1 MTNKLLL
8 SEEVSEKLRELS
20 KKLGLRRNIVCRIA
34 VGRSLKEGYLFSL
47 SLSDNKEHLEE
58 GSISPRL
65 KEEFEKKGHS
75 LNKNAEL
82 SKKDGG
88 WWIKIGGR
96 EKYRIEETDDELKIY
111 KGGNILKG
119 DEDIQKTTLNDFD
132 FGFADSNG
140 YEFNRYTLTGEYDD
154 YFKAMIVQ
162 AEGKNMS
169 DEEFFSKYLRKHIE
183 RGINIMYK
191 EYQRVGSKFTYLSK
205 LADGEKV
212 IDMK

>member
-1 MTNKLLL
+1 LTNKLLL

-20 KKLGLRRNIVCRIA
+20 KKLGLRRNIICRMA

-47 SLSDNKEHLEE
+47 SYSNDEEHLEE
-58 GSISPRL
+58 GSVSPEL

-82 SKKDGG
+82 SQKDGG
-88 WWIKIGGR
+88 WWIKSGGKER
-96 EKYRIEETDDELKIY
+96 YRIEKTDNELKIY
-111 KGGNILKG
+111 KVGNILK
-119 DEDIQKTTLNDFD
+119 EDRDAQKTTLDDFD
-132 FGFADSNG
+132 FGFDDSDG

-169 DEEFFSKYLRKHIE
+169 DDEFFTKYLRKHIE
-183 RGINIMYK
+183 RGIEIMHK

>member
-47 SLSDNKEHLEE
+47 SYSDTKKHFDE
-58 GSISPRL
+58 GSISPDL
-65 KEEFEKKGHS
+65 KKEFEKKGHD
-75 LNKNAEL
+75 LNKNAKL
-82 SKKDGG
+82 SKKDGR
-88 WWIKIGGR
+88 WWITIGGK
-96 EKYRIEETDDELKIY
+96 EKYRIEEADDELKVY
-111 KGGNILKG
+111 KVGKILKG
-119 DEDIQKTTLNDFD
+119 YGETQKTTLEDFD

-169 DEEFFSKYLRKHIE
+169 DDEFFSKYLRKHIE

-212 IDMK
+212 IDMR